1 MINEL
6 GAGQFGRPGQSGQPG
21 RSGRFMGV
29 IGAGV
34 SGLTAAYLLTKAGH
48 HVTLYEA
55 DDRLGGHAHTHE
67 VSGPDGRTH
76 AVDTGFIVYNEHTY
90 PLLTKLLAELGVP
103 GQDSEMSMSVRVW
116 RLYLVGGALA
126 FEQGRMGVDQI
137 LATRPRR

>member
-6 GAGQFGRPGQSGQPG
+6 GAGQFGRPGQSGQAG

-67 VSGPDGRTH
+67 VSGPGPVGRTNPP
-76 AVDTGFIVYNEHTY
+76 TGGTPCVG
-90 PLLTKLLAELGVP
+90 PLA
-103 GQDSEMSMSVRVW
+103 DFSVREKHPSYPIVTIGIW
-116 RLYLVGGALA
+116 RTQRLARPALQFRGNA
-126 FEQGRMGVDQI
+126 
-137 LATRPRR
+137 PRRHPCSSSS